1 MSSPTTGYI
10 NVTDSAAGGRRCLFA
25 PADNFIMISTINMS
39 DRHCITMTTSTGTW
53 RKECNQKQAGPYIL
67 HANNVTIV
75 WTGAKR
81 GRHKPISETIY
92 FSFHPKSKVPQKLSN
107 GMFNCSV
114 DDYPRFQQHLE
125 CNLKAECE
133 DGRDE
138 AGHCPFS
145 SPVCRGWVASRNKC
159 YMYVR
164 ADEFYRYAENA
175 QHPHQKAVNFCSSLN
190 SSLAMFR
197 NSDDFNFLYTTFDE
211 RFFLRCASVGLSY
224 GKLSV
229 PNIYRKSVVAYDKTV
244 MHHSFE
250 ISGRFKSTELC
261 FYVDMPYMSQD
272 SNSYRMSA
280 YTCSSFG
287 SNYKLWIL
295 DAICEFTVNDS
306 DQFHHEIITFP
317 DVQFHFRKRNVNF
330 SICLNGQ
337 IVHLFLSCFPHYE
350 CGDMLQN
357 PCIYPHSLRNRADSL
372 ETTDFVFTCSDGLT
386 MLSYT
391 LVCDF
396 RHHCEDSSDEMLCQH
411 PPCDA
416 FACSNGQCVSYSKR
430 CDLVSDCLDDSDE
443 FMCED
448 YAYTVISFRET
459 RSPVLIT
466 FDGTYSFKVKKMSS
480 NETCPETHYRCPGEY
495 NDCLP
500 VFTRCNGWYDCLHH
514 EDEEDCENIT
524 CPGFYC
530 CFNSTVC
537 VHADH
542 LCDGCPHCP
551 QHDDELLCEVT
562 CPAQCHCQG
571 HSFLCSKPFS
581 APLFPHLRYL
591 DAGGSGMTPS
601 HLSNNSYV
609 VYLSLSN
616 CYLNSLPAMAFFNL
630 LFLDLSANNL
640 TFVSIEALI
649 RLHNLK
655 TLSLSK
661 NPIELIHF
669 NPNSAVQM
677 SALQAVDLSHS
688 KLAVFDCKMLS
699 NMIYIQ
705 SLNLSYST
713 IHTVHPNGFQ
723 YVPKL
728 THLYLA
734 GNPVITFSAKL
745 FKPLIFLR
753 TLSAQTYKLCCRE
766 ILPDHFEII
775 TCEAPRDE
783 ISSCAGL
790 LRSGAYRA
798 FLWLT
803 GILSLLGNV
812 LSLVMRVCVQRTA
825 SISGF
830 HVFVTNL
837 GAADLLMG
845 VYITILGVADAS
857 FRGKY
862 LYYDETWKHSVAC
875 TVAGFLSLLS
885 CEVSAFIIWLITLDR
900 FIVLHFPFSTVHFQR
915 TSAIITCVITW
926 LVGLLL
932 ASTPLLP
939 MTKYWDFF
947 GQTGICIPFPVTKQ
961 EFKGRAYSVGVFL
974 VLNFILFLLIAA
986 GQTFIYWSVQKNA
999 FNTDSTKVSRDRTIA
1014 RRLISVAVTD
1024 FLCWFP
1030 IGFCGLLALGDMPIS
1045 GEVNVGLAIFVLP
1058 LNSALNPFMYTFNTV
1073 MEKRRKSREAVLV
1086 KWLESHSDVLE

>member
-1 MSSPTTGYI
+1 MTSPTTGYI
-10 NVTDSAAGGRRCLFA
+10 KVTNSTANGRRRLIA
-25 PADNFIMISTINMS
+25 PADNFIMISTISMS
-39 DRHCITMTTSTGTW
+39 DRCCITTTTSTGTW
-53 RKECNQKQAGPYIL
+53 VRVCDPRYDVPYIL
-67 HANNVTIV
+67 ETNNVTIV
-75 WTGAKR
+75 WADEKR
-81 GRHKPISETIY
+81 GRHKPISITIY
-92 FSFHPKSKVPQKLSN
+92 FSFHSKSKVPRKLSN

-114 DDYPRFQQHLE
+114 DDYWRFQQHLD

-145 SPVCRGWVASRNKC
+145 SPACRGWVASRNKC

-164 ADEFYRYAENA
+164 ESEFYKYAVSA
-175 QHPHQKAVNFCSSLN
+175 QNPHQETVKICSSLN
-190 SSLAMFR
+190 ASIAMFR
-197 NSDDFNFLYTTFDE
+197 NSDDISILYRTFYK
-211 RFFLRCASVGLSY
+211 RFFLWYASVGLFY

-229 PNIYRKSVVAYDKTV
+229 PNIYRKSLVAYDKTV
-244 MHHSFE
+244 MYHSFE

-261 FYVDMPYMSQD
+261 FFVDMRSMLHD
-272 SNSYRMSA
+272 SSSYRMSA
-280 YTCSSFG
+280 KSCSLLDTRFRYWS
-287 SNYKLWIL
+287 L
-295 DAICEFTVNDS
+295 DAICEFTTNDS
-306 DQFHHEIITFP
+306 DQYHHEISFP
-317 DVQFHFRKRNVNF
+317 GVHFRFRNGNVKF
-330 SICLNGQ
+330 SICPNGQ
-337 IVHLFLSCFPHYE
+337 IAHLFLSCFPHYE
-350 CGDMLQN
+350 CGEMLPY
-357 PCIYPHSLRNRADSL
+357 PCIYPRSLGNRADSL
-372 ETTDFVFTCSDGLT
+372 QRTDHVFTCSDGLT

-396 RHHCEDSSDEMLCQH
+396 RHHCEDSSDEMFCQH
-411 PPCDA
+411 TPCDA

-443 FMCED
+443 LKCED
-448 YAYTVISFRET
+448 YAYTVFSFREI
-459 RSPVLIT
+459 RSPVHIT
-466 FDGTYSFKVKKMSS
+466 FDGMYSFKVKKMSS
-480 NETCPETHYRCPGEY
+480 NETCPQTHYRCPGEY

-500 VFTRCNGWYDCLHH
+500 VHTRCNGWYDCLRH

-524 CPGFYC
+524 CPGFYR

-537 VHADH
+537 VHGDH
-542 LCDGCPHCP
+542 LCDGWAHCP
-551 QHDDELLCEVT
+551 QHDDELLCDST
-562 CPAQCHCQG
+562 CPAQCQCQG
-571 HSFLCSKPFS
+571 HTFLCSKPI
-581 APLFPHLRYL
+581 PGHLFPHLRYL
-591 DAGGSGMTPS
+591 DAGGSGTTPS

-616 CYLNSLPAMAFFNL
+616 CSLNSLPAMTFFNL

-640 TFVSIEALI
+640 TFVSIEALL
-649 RLHNLK
+649 RLHNLR

-669 NPNSAVQM
+669 HPKPAVQM
-677 SALQAVDLSHS
+677 SALQTVDLSHS
-688 KLAVFDCKMLS
+688 KLAVFDSKMLS

-734 GNPVITFSAKL
+734 GNPVNTFSANL

-766 ILPDHFEII
+766 ILPDHFETI

-783 ISSCAGL
+783 ISSCVGL
-790 LRSGAYRA
+790 LRSGTYRV
-798 FLWLT
+798 FLWLI

-862 LYYDETWKHSVAC
+862 LYYDEMWTHSAAC
-875 TVAGFLSLLS
+875 KVAGFLSLLS

-915 TSAIITCVITW
+915 TSATITCVKTW

-947 GQTGICIPFPVTKQ
+947 GQTGICIPLPVTKQ
-961 EFKGRAYSVGVFL
+961 EFKGRAYSVSVFL
-974 VLNFILFLLIAA
+974 VLNFILFLLIAV

-999 FNTDSTKVSRDRTIA
+999 LNTDSTKTSRDRTIA

-1030 IGFCGLLALGDMPIS
+1030 IGFCGLLALGDIPIS